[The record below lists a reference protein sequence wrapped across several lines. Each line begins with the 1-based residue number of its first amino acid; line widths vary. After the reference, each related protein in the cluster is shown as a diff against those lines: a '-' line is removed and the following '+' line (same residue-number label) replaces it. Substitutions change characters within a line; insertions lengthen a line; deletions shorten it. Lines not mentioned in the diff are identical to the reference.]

1 MLEHQASYRRI
12 MKSTSIFGAV
22 QVVNIIIQII
32 RSKVIAILLGP
43 AGIGLIGLL
52 NSSIGLIGNL
62 TNFGLRTSAVKEV
75 SSANGLQNNNKIVFV
90 ISVIRRL
97 VWMTGILGTLTVII
111 ISPWLSELTFGSK
124 NYTIGFICLS
134 ITILIQQLSNSH
146 FVILQGMQRLKLLAK
161 ANLMGNILGLLVT
174 LPLYYIYE
182 LDGIVPS
189 ILGSSIITLILSFY
203 YAEKVKVGNV
213 HISFNQALIEGK
225 EMLRMGFFVSLSGL
239 LSVGA
244 SYIVRAFIN
253 RIGSIEEVGLYT
265 AGFVIINTYVGFI
278 FTAMGTDYYPRLS
291 KVAHSNILSKQTI
304 NQQADVALLILAP
317 ILIFFLIFIN
327 RIIIVLYSNEFV
339 SISAMIYWAALGM
352 LFKSTSWS
360 IGYVLLARGTTKLFF
375 YNELL
380 TNFYGLFL
388 NLLGYY
394 YFGLTGLGLSFLI
407 SYVLNLIQLYV
418 VANFRFE
425 FSFDPAYVRTFIVQF
440 SLTLFSFLTVK
451 FISKPYFFY
460 LGIFFIMIS
469 VSYSLMELNKRL
481 GIPVS
486 NRFKIKW

>member
-1 MLEHQASYRRI
+1 
-12 MKSTSIFGAV
+12 
-22 QVVNIIIQII
+22 
-32 RSKVIAILLGP
+32 
-43 AGIGLIGLL
+43 
-52 NSSIGLIGNL
+52 
-62 TNFGLRTSAVKEV
+62 
-75 SSANGLQNNNKIVFV
+75 
-90 ISVIRRL
+90 
-97 VWMTGILGTLTVII
+97 
-111 ISPWLSELTFGSK
+111 
-124 NYTIGFICLS
+124 
-134 ITILIQQLSNSH
+134 
-146 FVILQGMQRLKLLAK
+146 
-161 ANLMGNILGLLVT
+161 
-174 LPLYYIYE
+174 
-182 LDGIVPS
+182 
-189 ILGSSIITLILSFY
+189 
-203 YAEKVKVGNV
+203 
-213 HISFNQALIEGK
+213 LIEGK